1 MPYLRQLVRQV
12 WQPFLSVPPEWAG
25 SLLAVNGAGRSAIA
39 NTANATIR
47 KGFCKDNLCL
57 LSFICVRYQMWSP
70 SLASFAVVVIGVGVK
85 RLRDL
90 KWWHWL
96 MVVIVGFGILGS
108 VVPDSTDPDS
118 TVDQASP
125 AWLLIPL
132 LIVVLIALGMRRK
145 RRISAAIESAKITPE
160 KLQAE
165 ISVLQEA
172 LDFFGNHESQHNEAE
187 PSGIVAQRDEH
198 IIADVSEVGLVESRR
213 GPTQFKGGST
223 GVSFRLTKR
232 ISVRQSGMKGRVV
245 QGEESPTLIDTGR
258 FIVSD
263 KRAVFVG
270 AKQSR
275 EFEWQKLLAYTTQT
289 LDKKSAI
296 LFLPVSNRQKTS
308 GIAADTSSIEQIHQ
322 RVSFGVAVATGRKDD
337 FLEGLR
343 RELQEARDELAALQ
357 EMNLNP

>member
-1 MPYLRQLVRQV
+1 M
-12 WQPFLSVPPEWAG
+12 
-25 SLLAVNGAGRSAIA
+25 NK
-39 NTANATIR
+39 IR
-47 KGFCKDNLCL
+47 K
-57 LSFICVRYQMWSP
+57 
-70 SLASFAVVVIGVGVK
+70 
-85 RLRDL
+85 L
-90 KWWHWL
+90 KWWQWL
-96 MVVIVGFGILGS
+96 IVILIAPSLIGS
-108 VVPDSTDPDS
+108 VLPDSKSSQQS
-118 TVDQASP
+118 TGEASP
-125 AWLLIPL
+125 AWLLLPL
-132 LIVVLIALGMRRK
+132 LVGLVLVLVWRRRRRK
-145 RRISAAIESAKITPE
+145 KAEEEAAKLTPE
-160 KLQAE
+160 KLRAE
-165 ISVLQEA
+165 ISQLQEA
-172 LDFFGNHESQHNEAE
+172 LEFFENHESQHNEAE

-232 ISVRQSGMKGRVV
+232 ISVRQSGMKGRAI

-270 AKQSR
+270 VKQSR

-308 GIAADTSSIEQIHQ
+308 GIAADTTSIEQIHQ

-337 FLEGLR
+337 FLESLR
-343 RELQEARDELAALQ
+343 REIREARDELAALVASP
-357 EMNLNP
+357 MSS